1 MLKQFFYSIEGFEPR
16 DDLTLGGYG
25 FSIFL
30 DKEFAKRALEKELPE
45 AGYKNMIDMAKGI
58 IITEGLEKKGNMI
71 KSSYNFVSRENKL
84 TCLLQSCTVPGNA
97 CDLGVSW
104 DEIERVSNSQYKNY
118 IEYHPHNVDSSY
130 QVHALLSIWLMWQRL
145 VESFIEK

>member
-1 MLKQFFYSIEGFEPR
+1 MQKVPIP
-16 DDLTLGGYG
+16 
-25 FSIFL
+25 IN
-30 DKEFAKRALEKELPE
+30 LEKELPE

-58 IITEGLEKKGNMI
+58 IIAERLEKKMDMI
-71 KSSYNFVSRENKL
+71 KTPYNFVSRKNRL

-104 DEIERVSNSQYKNY
+104 DEIESVSNSQYKNY

-130 QVHALLSIWLMWQRL
+130 QVPALLSIWLMWHRL
-145 VESFIEK
+145 VESFTE

>member
-71 KSSYNFVSRENKL
+71 KPPYNFVSGENRL
-84 TCLLQSCTVPGNA
+84 TCLLQYCTVPGNA
-97 CDLGVSW
+97 CDLGVSG
-104 DEIERVSNSQYKNY
+104 DEIGRIQNESYKEY
-118 IEYHPHNVDSSY
+118 IEYNPHNVDSSSQAY
-130 QVHALLSIWLMWQRL
+130 ALLSIWLMWQRL
-145 VESFIEK
+145 VESFIKK